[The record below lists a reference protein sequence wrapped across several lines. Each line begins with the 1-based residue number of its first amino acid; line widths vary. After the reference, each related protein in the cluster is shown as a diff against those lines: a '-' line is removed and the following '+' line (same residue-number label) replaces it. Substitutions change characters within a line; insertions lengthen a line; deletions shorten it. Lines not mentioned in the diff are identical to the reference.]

1 MFRERAEV
9 DVGSRSFRRRVR
21 VNENSRIVAAAV
33 VAGAVLGGIAGYLVF
48 TDHGRSLR
56 RQIEPAL
63 DDVVRELNSFRGTVQ
78 RAAAA
83 ASDGWKLLNDALGDG
98 GSSPYAGTRQTSP
111 F

>member
-1 MFRERAEV
+1 M
-9 DVGSRSFRRRVR
+9 
-21 VNENSRIVAAAV
+21 NENSRIVVAAV

-56 RQIEPAL
+56 RQIEPAF

-78 RAAAA
+78 RAAATA
-83 ASDGWKLLNDALGDG
+83 GEGWKLLNGALGDG
-98 GSSPYAGTRQTSP
+98 GSSTPYSGTRQTSP

>member
-1 MFRERAEV
+1 M
-9 DVGSRSFRRRVR
+9 
-21 VNENSRIVAAAV
+21 NENSRAVAAV

-63 DDVVRELNSFRGTVQ
+63 DDVARELNSFRSTVH
-78 RAAAA
+78 RAGAA
-83 ASDGWKLLNDALGDG
+83 ASEGWRLLNDALGDG
-98 GSSPYAGTRQTSP
+98 GPSLPYSGTRQTSP